1 MARNGGRSHERQ
13 ADGGNRCQFAYRLC
27 GEHGKTKATLRAPM
41 TPPACKKSDK
51 GQHQWSTHSTIPFCI
66 WCGKMREESDSR

>member
-1 MARNGGRSHERQ
+1 MTDTSDKLMEEIAATSSRTGSAASTE
-13 ADGGNRCQFAYRLC
+13 
-27 GEHGKTKATLRAPM
+27 KTKATLRAPM

-66 WCGKMREESDSR
+66 WCGEVHR